1 MVTREILALL
11 SQVRILIGQHFCCFM
26 THSRIINKDLIVAI
40 YKRDIKTLQ
49 QYWEKEHKDIVVM
62 ELCDYYGFGE
72 CLNKDYCE
80 DCKTYHKLT
89 AFELVYALCNIFK
102 YYKQNEDYHIYKSM
116 IDLFSQNITP
126 ILPRI
131 NYGNYHFITYNAFDD
146 NYYDEESEENYR
158 KYGARDIDIQLTNL
172 GIRHK
177 QEEVVNL
184 LKQGASPYMEN
195 DLDVQEG
202 HGFHYYDV
210 SPLLEVL
217 TSNIQFVSM
226 CTVHTVIDNDFK
238 EDDTTEHCFIDTF
251 RDIIVAS
258 AHIEILFLVDK
269 YILPQVRKKGKEMMQ
284 RKLGEVYEIV

>member
-1 MVTREILALL
+1 
-11 SQVRILIGQHFCCFM
+11 M

-146 NYYDEESEENYR
+146 NYYDEESEENFR
-158 KYGARDIDIQLTNL
+158 KYGARDIDIQLTNFF
-172 GIRHK
+172 
-177 QEEVVNL
+177 
-184 LKQGASPYMEN
+184 SCYM
-195 DLDVQEG
+195 
-202 HGFHYYDV
+202 
-210 SPLLEVL
+210 
-217 TSNIQFVSM
+217 
-226 CTVHTVIDNDFK
+226 
-238 EDDTTEHCFIDTF
+238 
-251 RDIIVAS
+251 
-258 AHIEILFLVDK
+258 
-269 YILPQVRKKGKEMMQ
+269 
-284 RKLGEVYEIV
+284 